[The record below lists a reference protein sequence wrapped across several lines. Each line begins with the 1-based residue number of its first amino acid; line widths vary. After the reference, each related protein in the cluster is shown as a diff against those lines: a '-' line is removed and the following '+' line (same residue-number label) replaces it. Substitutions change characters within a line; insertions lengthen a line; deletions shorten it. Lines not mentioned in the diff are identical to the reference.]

1 VPRKGSSQCER
12 VVCDSRA
19 LSRLNEK
26 MDRSGAGYYA
36 AARIR
41 PVANHKSP
49 DRSQRSCWNKFM
61 TTQTRTADDRGR
73 VTLPKSFANRTV
85 LIQQINETE
94 VRVCLVSESRS
105 RRTTFIEETSW
116 PLSDA
121 ARDQFL
127 KLLDAPPK
135 PNAELKRALNRHR
148 LRHA

>member
-1 VPRKGSSQCER
+1 
-12 VVCDSRA
+12 
-19 LSRLNEK
+19 
-26 MDRSGAGYYA
+26 
-36 AARIR
+36 
-41 PVANHKSP
+41 
-49 DRSQRSCWNKFM
+49 M